1 MLGLDD
7 TLARK
12 RDLKMFGTGMH
23 YDPILSSRGKAIT
36 NWGGDVPIIVE
47 TGDGLAG
54 ENLGLLVL
62 VFNGS
67 RPIFIA

>member
-1 MLGLDD
+1 M
-7 TLARK
+7 
-12 RDLKMFGTGMH
+12 
-23 YDPILSSRGKAIT
+23 
-36 NWGGDVPIIVE
+36 GDVPVFVE
-47 TGDGLAG
+47 TGVGLAG

>member
-1 MLGLDD
+1 MFHCCL
-7 TLARK
+7 LANSIR
-12 RDLKMFGTGMH
+12 
-23 YDPILSSRGKAIT
+23 I
-36 NWGGDVPIIVE
+36 GDVPTIVE

>member
-1 MLGLDD
+1 VKEDKTSYRVLV
-7 TLARK
+7 
-12 RDLKMFGTGMH
+12 
-23 YDPILSSRGKAIT
+23 
-36 NWGGDVPIIVE
+36 GDVPKIVE
-47 TGDGLAG
+47 TSDGLAG